1 MNKKLSLH
9 SLHGSIALLVLLILV
24 FMPLFFVLL
33 RGVMPEG
40 TFEGLAPFR
49 LLADEHYWSILLN
62 SILLGFGVVVGA
74 SLFAAPL
81 AFFMARTEMKK
92 HRWIDIVLIIPFMT
106 PPYIGAM
113 GWILSMQPN
122 GYSEQL
128 FPFLSVITPYFFSY
142 FGMVLVM
149 SLHLFPFIYLIMRN
163 NLENI
168 SGRLEEAGIV
178 HGGSLI
184 NRLRRIIIPLFLSG
198 YSMGALL
205 VFVKTI
211 GEFGTP
217 VTLGNRIGYYV
228 LTSEIH
234 RYTSIWPLDFGKAAI
249 LSTMLLSVSM
259 LIWYVQ
265 QLLVNRRNDQVVTG
279 KGQTQAITNLGKK
292 KILAWLYLAFVL
304 FLSIGVPYFSVASTA
319 LLDIQGNGLSFS
331 NLTLRHFV
339 DLFTGSGRDALW
351 NSIWLAALAATIS
364 ASIGIWVAILIMKKK
379 QGLKEKTM
387 DFLSL
392 APNTVPGI
400 VVVVG
405 LILFWN
411 AYWNPA
417 PVYNTWMMLV
427 LAYVILYLPFT
438 VQNIKAVYGQLG
450 DSLFQAAKMSGA
462 SSFYMIRTVLLPLLI
477 PGILA
482 GWMMTFTISMRE
494 LVGSLILRPPNMHT
508 SATFIYAQFEQ
519 GTPALGMAMALVSV
533 GMTTIIL
540 IIIEQMKTRSQ
551 NYKT

>member
-1 MNKKLSLH
+1 MNKKPSLQ
-9 SLHGSIALLVLLILV
+9 SFNSSIGLLLLIVLVMMPLLFV
-24 FMPLFFVLL
+24 FM
-33 RGVMPEG
+33 RGVMPDG

-49 LLADEHYWSILLN
+49 LLAEERYWSIFLN
-62 SILLGFGVVVGA
+62 SILLGLGVVIGA
-74 SLFAAPL
+74 SLLAAPL

-92 HRWIDIVLIIPFMT
+92 QRWVDVVLIIPFMT

-122 GYSEQL
+122 GYAEQL
-128 FPFLSVITPYFFSY
+128 LPFLAAVTPYFFSY

-168 SGRLEEAGIV
+168 GGRLEEAGIV
-178 HGGSLI
+178 HGGSFF
-184 NRLRRIIIPLFLSG
+184 NRVRRIIMPLFLSG

-234 RYTSIWPLDFGKAAI
+234 RYTSIWPLDFGTAAI
-249 LSTMLLSVSM
+249 LSTLLLSVSM
-259 LIWYVQ
+259 LIWFVQ
-265 QLLVNRRNDQVVTG
+265 QWLVNRRHDQVVTG
-279 KGQTQAITNLGKK
+279 KGQTEAITYLGKK
-292 KILAWLYLAFVL
+292 RIFAWLYLAVVL
-304 FLSIGVPYFSVASTA
+304 LLSIGVPYFAVASTA
-319 LLDIQGNGLSFS
+319 LLDIQGNGLSFT

-339 DLFTGSGRDALW
+339 DLFTGSGRQALW
-351 NSIWLAALAATIS
+351 NSVWLAALAATIS

-379 QGLKEKTM
+379 QGIKETTM

-417 PVYNTWMMLV
+417 PIYNTWMMLV
-427 LAYVILYLPFT
+427 LTYVILYLPFT

-462 SSFYMIRTVLLPLLI
+462 SSFYMIRTVLIPLLI

-533 GMTTIIL
+533 GLTTIML
-540 IIIEQMKTRSQ
+540 IMIEQMKARSQ
-551 NYKT
+551 NYKM